1 MTRQLYAATMRNYTD
16 YRDEE
21 VRRLEATHNKLQQKR
36 VELKQFL
43 RIKSRRGDDA
53 ASQLTDLL
61 TEIQDLRRQ
70 DGEFRSSIAK
80 TEKRLS
86 ELEVEVER
94 QVGDRWPR
102 LEAA

>member
-1 MTRQLYAATMRNYTD
+1 MTRQLYAATMRDSTD
-16 YRDEE
+16 CRDEE

-36 VELKQFL
+36 AELKQFL
-43 RIKSRRGDDA
+43 KIKSHRGDDA
-53 ASQLTDLL
+53 AAKLTDLL

-70 DGEFRSSIAK
+70 EGEFQSSIARF
-80 TEKRLS
+80 EKRLS